1 MFKTNKKIIQVN
13 KTRWGR
19 KQWLGFRVDL
29 NWKRLQFFPG
39 RASDRKY
46 WIVIMMLS
54 GDLQRGPV
62 LQGKICQT
70 CFLPPL
76 SLWFSHL
83 LRNTGSWGDR
93 KTNSISSYLVE
104 LPGTPTIFFFLLLRI
119 SFLHPAVFPD
129 EALSLEKMLLSEA
142 EDLGMSCRR
151 SQLGRWTTWFWH
163 WFRSGGWGSSSDL
176 LKPCWGC
183 IKTWVFCIHLTSM
196 AQAVPWVIC
205 FLQICVTWM

>member
-1 MFKTNKKIIQVN
+1 M
-13 KTRWGR
+13 RWGR

-46 WIVIMMLS
+46 WIVIMRLS
-54 GDLQRGPV
+54 GDLQWGPV

-104 LPGTPTIFFFLLLRI
+104 LPGTPTIFFASQNFLPPSSCVSWWSLITGENAPEWGWGFGNELQTVPTWLLNNMILALI
-119 SFLHPAVFPD
+119 SLWGLGEQLWFAQTLLEMHKNLSVLHP
-129 EALSLEKMLLSEA
+129 SHIHGSGHSMSNLLPPNLCNL
-142 EDLGMSCRR
+142 DV
-151 SQLGRWTTWFWH
+151 
-163 WFRSGGWGSSSDL
+163 
-176 LKPCWGC
+176 KP
-183 IKTWVFCIHLTSM
+183 
-196 AQAVPWVIC
+196 A
-205 FLQICVTWM
+205 